1 MTNRHFENQKPQISI
16 IMVIVIQGEGEVA
29 VFDSAKRWDRRSSEV
44 LMEFATPCHYDAE
57 VVGP

>member
-1 MTNRHFENQKPQISI
+1 
-16 IMVIVIQGEGEVA
+16 MVIVIKGEGEVA